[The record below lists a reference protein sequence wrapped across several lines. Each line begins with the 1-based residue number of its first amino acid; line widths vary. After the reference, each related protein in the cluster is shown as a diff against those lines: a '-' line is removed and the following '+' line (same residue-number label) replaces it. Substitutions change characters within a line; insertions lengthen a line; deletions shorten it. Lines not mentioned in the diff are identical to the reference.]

1 MGHCPLF
8 PCYFFCSCEHC
19 SLWLLTMESEP
30 GLQKKN
36 VLILTLKQV
45 FVHCFSGEPIFYKSP
60 YLLKLIFISS
70 EASTLMCKIF
80 KDSTYNVQYKQSVY
94 CRCISMKVRF
104 LIFLKIILLLSPN
117 WKLMTLLPSRKWER
131 WCWWR
136 ASTLIAGPKTVLSIQ
151 HLHLKN
157 SAVVSGYPS
166 Y

>member
-1 MGHCPLF
+1 
-8 PCYFFCSCEHC
+8 
-19 SLWLLTMESEP
+19 MESEP

-94 CRCISMKVRF
+94 EIMKS
-104 LIFLKIILLLSPN
+104 IFLL
-117 WKLMTLLPSRKWER
+117 
-131 WCWWR
+131 
-136 ASTLIAGPKTVLSIQ
+136 
-151 HLHLKN
+151 
-157 SAVVSGYPS
+157 
-166 Y
+166 